1 MLLRIQV
8 MQKTK
13 FFHEI
18 KVSNYFSFPFP
29 GAENASAANVEN
41 ENPVDD
47 QIILEPIHL
56 AGTSRDGKWKCPYCP
71 YVTKY
76 NCSIVRKHIQHKHFG
91 NNFILLLRLF
101 VFYFIAK
108 CKQIVLV

>member
-1 MLLRIQV
+1 MQV

-29 GAENASAANVEN
+29 GAENASAANEEN

-47 QIILEPIHL
+47 QNILEPIHL
-56 AGTSRDGKWKCPYCP
+56 AGTTRNGQWKCPYCP
-71 YVTKY
+71 DETKKKY
-76 NCSIVRKHIQHKHFG
+76 NMTAHIKTKHLG
-91 NNFILLLRLF
+91 NNFKLLLRFFYCFTLLQNVNKLF
-101 VFYFIAK
+101 WPK
-108 CKQIVLV
+108 LQE